1 MSRIT
6 AVLLFL
12 EILRRTTAIAVAQE
26 ELREIYYREFIIHP
40 DGGAICSL
48 STGGS
53 PILFGL
59 SLPRLV

>member
-6 AVLLFL
+6 AVSLFL

-26 ELREIYYREFIIHP
+26 ELREIYSREFIIHP

-48 STGGS
+48 SSRRFSTS
-53 PILFGL
+53 E
-59 SLPRLV
+59 S